1 MVYHSNPDD
10 SYYRLAKTHK
20 IEKVQIKD
28 MLEDGFRSHRY
39 SDILG
44 NLSENGFLTAEDVG
58 KLLKEFTTTQKI
70 TFACISDEKAQIV
83 SEALID
89 NYQRSKSN

>member
-1 MVYHSNPDD
+1 
-10 SYYRLAKTHK
+10 
-20 IEKVQIKD
+20 

-44 NLSENGFLTAEDVG
+44 NLRDNGFLTVEDVS
-58 KLLKEFTTTQKI
+58 KLLKEFTTSEKI
-70 TFACISDEKAQIV
+70 TFDCIDDEKAQIV

-89 NYQRSKSN
+89 NYNRSKSY

>member
-1 MVYHSNPDD
+1 
-10 SYYRLAKTHK
+10 
-20 IEKVQIKD
+20 

-39 SDILG
+39 SDILS
-44 NLSENGFLTAEDVG
+44 NLCENGFLTAEDVG

-70 TFACISDEKAQIV
+70 TFDSLSDEKAQIV

-89 NYQRSKSN
+89 NYNRSRSK